1 MQKLIKVQELGVVD
15 YLSAWQMHKQIAD
28 RVLTG
33 KIENTLLLLQHPS
46 VYTAGRRTQL
56 SDRPLDNTPVID
68 VDRGGKITWHG
79 IGQLVG
85 YPIIKLKNSA
95 DVVGFVRELEN
106 ALIQVCE
113 EFGITAQRY
122 CERSGV
128 WVRDEKGDRKIAAI
142 GLRVAK
148 IRNQVGVADAGCHLQ
163 RAFGADQ
170 LASGH
175 PVRTEEGAGEQR
187 IFCGHAQRAA
197 RVRCVLRQAGH
208 ILHRRPFLRHS
219 QLQAALPKA
228 QRIMQRYHR
237 AVFAAV
243 LVNAVQPGDAKVQAA
258 AAHTRHNVPGALKQ
272 NIQRGDGRE
281 AGLILARVG
290 LDHAQTAALQKI
302 EACGFEAALAGQAQA
317 DVGALHNCS

>member
-1 MQKLIKVQELGVVD
+1 MQKLVKVQELGVVD
-15 YLSAWQMHKQIAD
+15 YLSAWQMQKQIAEE
-28 RVLTG
+28 VLTG
-33 KIENTLLLLQHPS
+33 KIESTLLLLQHPS

-148 IRNQVGVADAGCHLQ
+148 GVSTHGFALNVNPDLSAYLKII
-163 RAFGADQ
+163 
-170 LASGH
+170 
-175 PVRTEEGAGEQR
+175 P
-187 IFCGHAQRAA
+187 CG
-197 RVRCVLRQAGH
+197 
-208 ILHRRPFLRHS
+208 IP
-219 QLQAALPKA
+219 
-228 QRIMQRYHR
+228 
-237 AVFAAV
+237 
-243 LVNAVQPGDAKVQAA
+243 DAKVTSLSAELGEQI
-258 AAHTRHNVPGALKQ
+258 TIEQVMP
-272 NIQRGDGRE
+272 
-281 AGLILARVG
+281 V
-290 LDHAQTAALQKI
+290 LQKYI
-302 EACGFEAALAGQAQA
+302 CPVLENLAQ
-317 DVGALHNCS
+317 

>member
-1 MQKLIKVQELGVVD
+1 MQKLVKVQELGVVD
-15 YLSAWQMHKQIAD
+15 YLSAWEMQKQIAEE
-28 RVLTG
+28 VLTG
-33 KIENTLLLLQHPS
+33 KIESTLLLLQHPS

-79 IGQLVG
+79 VGQLVG

-148 IRNQVGVADAGCHLQ
+148 GVSTHGFALNVNPDLSAYLKII
-163 RAFGADQ
+163 
-170 LASGH
+170 
-175 PVRTEEGAGEQR
+175 P
-187 IFCGHAQRAA
+187 CG
-197 RVRCVLRQAGH
+197 
-208 ILHRRPFLRHS
+208 IP
-219 QLQAALPKA
+219 
-228 QRIMQRYHR
+228 
-237 AVFAAV
+237 
-243 LVNAVQPGDAKVQAA
+243 DAKVTSISAELGEQI
-258 AAHTRHNVPGALKQ
+258 TIEQVMP
-272 NIQRGDGRE
+272 
-281 AGLILARVG
+281 V
-290 LDHAQTAALQKI
+290 LQKYI
-302 EACGFEAALAGQAQA
+302 CPVLENLAQ
-317 DVGALHNCS
+317 